1 MKIINAKYLSV
12 LVLAWCGLQANQ
24 ALACGETMTFSPGA
38 ITITGGV
45 DSINAGTALS
55 SWSSST
61 VKSWV
66 CGTSILGLFGNIQYS
81 KIIGNGT
88 VSGITYTADGL
99 TYPVFPTGITGIG
112 YAIGVMDGSATSY
125 VPLTTSLA
133 QTYPA
138 SGTPTDAKAELGANA
153 RIIFV
158 ATAKLTA
165 GTYTNASKTVGTY
178 GGYTSANA
186 LYTSNPIVL
195 PAVTFN
201 VNVTS
206 CTVNNATIAVP
217 LGNVQKS
224 DFTGIGSTAAET
236 AYNISLNC
244 SIGTPVKLTLDGTAN
259 SSNTT
264 GILALTSA
272 GTAGVAS
279 GLGVQLLYNSNPV
292 TLGSILT
299 VGTTTSAGAYSIPLT
314 ARYYQTA
321 STVTA
326 GTANSTATFTLTYR

>member
-12 LVLAWCGLQANQ
+12 LLLAWCGLQANQ

-61 VKSWV
+61 ANSEL
-66 CGTSILGLFGNIQYS
+66 CSGSILSFIDNN
-81 KIIGNGT
+81 KVIGT
-88 VSGITYTADGL
+88 QVASGITLTADGV
-99 TYPVFPTGITGIG
+99 TYPVFPTGVSNIG
-112 YAIGVMDGSATSY
+112 FAIGVRDINQSTYIPLSTTLTQVLGGGGYWNLTSTGR
-125 VPLTTSLA
+125 V
-133 QTYPA
+133 
-138 SGTPTDAKAELGANA
+138 
-153 RIIFV
+153 IFV
-158 ATAKLTA
+158 ATGKLTA
-165 GTYTNASKTVGTY
+165 GTYTSTSKTVGSLRAYNSSGTIMS
-178 GGYTSANA
+178 TNS
-186 LYTSNPIVL
+186 IVL

-206 CTVNNATIAVP
+206 CTVNNATVP
-217 LGNVQKS
+217 VGLGDVSKS
-224 DFTGIGSTAAET
+224 QFTGVGSSSSAI

-244 SIGTPVKLTLDGTAN
+244 STGTPVKLTLDGTAD

-264 GILALTSA
+264 GVLALTSA

-279 GLGVQLLYNSNPV
+279 GLGVQLLYNSSPV
-292 TLGSILT
+292 TLGSIIT

-326 GTANSTATFTLTYR
+326 GKANSTATFTMTYR

>member
-1 MKIINAKYLSV
+1 MKIINAKYLSM
-12 LVLAWCGLQANQ
+12 LLLAWCGLQANQ

-45 DSINAGTALS
+45 DSINAGSALS

-61 VKSWV
+61 TVSNV
-66 CGTSILGLFGNIQYS
+66 CGALPFSVLQYS
-81 KIIGNGT
+81 KIIST
-88 VSGITYTADGL
+88 QTASGITYTSDGV
-99 TYPVFPTGITGIG
+99 TYPVFPTGVTGIG
-112 YAIGVMDGSATSY
+112 YAIGVKDTTDTIY
-125 VPLTTSLA
+125 TPLSTTQA
-133 QTYPA
+133 QTYPT
-138 SGTPTDAKAELGANA
+138 SRTGTGGGFTLGANG

-178 GGYTSANA
+178 GGYTSASA
-186 LYTSNPIVL
+186 LYTSNSIVL

-206 CTVNNATIAVP
+206 CTVNNTSIPVG
-217 LGNVQKS
+217 LGDVNKS
-224 DFTGIGSTAAET
+224 VFTGVGSTSPET

-244 SIGTPVKLTLDGTAN
+244 STGTPVKLALDGTAD
-259 SSNTT
+259 SSNAT
-264 GILALTSA
+264 GVLALTSA
-272 GTAGVAS
+272 GNSGVAS
-279 GLGVQLLYNSNPV
+279 GLGVQLLRNNTPV
-292 TLGSILT
+292 TLGSIIT

-314 ARYYQTA
+314 ARYYQTS

-326 GTANSTATFTLTYR
+326 GTANSTATFTMTYR